1 MKLAIA
7 MLVLALPASVFAVDG
22 VVLINQSTVTAAG
35 GFPYSISQPGSYKL
49 SGNLVVPSGV
59 NGIQITA
66 SNVTLDLNGFSITN
80 FNNNGVIFYLVQT
93 VGAVTGV
100 RVQNGT
106 ILFASGTV
114 PIDTSSATGT
124 VAEDLTLIQPGG
136 GGAAFFGSWAIL
148 RRVLFPSPG
157 GGESGG
163 GILVTCPAVVVD
175 SLAAIFF
182 RNTNSSTACTFG
194 NSSGALE

>member
-35 GFPYSISQPGSYKL
+35 GFPYTISQPGSYKL
-49 SGNLVVPSGV
+49 SGNLVVASLA

-80 FNNNGVIFYLVQT
+80 LGNNGSLIFFLVKT
-93 VGAVTGV
+93 VGAVAGFRV
-100 RVQNGT
+100 RNGT
-106 ILFASGTV
+106 ILANGTV
-114 PIDTSSATGT
+114 PIDASTASGT
-124 VAEDLTLIQPGG
+124 VAEDLTLIQAGG
-136 GGAAFFGSWAIL
+136 GGQSFFGSWAIL

-157 GGESGG
+157 GGESAGV
-163 GILVTCPAVVVD
+163 ISITCPAVVVD
-175 SLAAIFF
+175 SLAGIFV
-182 RNTNSSTACTFG
+182 RNTNTSTACTFG
-194 NSSGALE
+194 NSSGVVE